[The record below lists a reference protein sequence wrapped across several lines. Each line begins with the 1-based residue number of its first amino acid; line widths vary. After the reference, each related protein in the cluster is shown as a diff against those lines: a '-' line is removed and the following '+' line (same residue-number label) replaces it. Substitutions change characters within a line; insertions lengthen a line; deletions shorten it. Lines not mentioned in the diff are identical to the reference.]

1 MVFKNLLRRK
11 IRTSLTVLGIGI
23 GVAAVVALG
32 AMAEGLAS
40 GYSGLMTGSGA
51 DLLLVQADAVDISLS
66 AVDEQVGERVMTLPA
81 VDQVAGVIF
90 SFVTTENL
98 PYFLIFAYD
107 PNEFAVRHYKIIR
120 GHKLSGTKQIIIGKM
135 AASNLKRDV
144 GDTVRIYGAPYR
156 IVGVFETGLSF
167 EEGGG
172 VITLEDGQAVFKK
185 PRQVSL
191 YQVKLRD
198 VRLIEEVIGRIER
211 LFPDISVS
219 RAADFG
225 EKETMTE
232 MVSGFAWGIALIAV
246 VVGGLG
252 MMNTM
257 VMAVFERTREI
268 GVLRAIGWRRGQVLT
283 MILGESLLLSL
294 VGGLAGLG
302 LGVAAAKALGSSPAV
317 GSLLQGRFTPQLIF
331 QAMLT
336 ALILGTIGGLYPAWR
351 ASRLSPLE
359 ALRYEGGEGGQRWD
373 FALIYRLG
381 GMAFRSLW
389 RRRTRTLLT
398 IGGIGIGVAVLVA
411 LGAITQGFITQ
422 FTDLSTRG
430 GNDLMVLQAE
440 VSDMSLS
447 AVDERVGR
455 AIAAMP
461 DVEHVSGMVLGV
473 VSGKGT
479 LYFIVWGLDP
489 NQHAIR
495 HFNLV
500 EGKRIHRRGEIMLGK
515 TAAENLKK
523 KVGDVMKLYKNAYRV
538 VGIYETG
545 VAYEESG
552 GVVALRDAQA
562 LFQKPRQVA
571 FYQIKLRDPGQA
583 EKVRRQIE
591 TRFPDVSV
599 SRSAEMAEKTNDIRT
614 TKAIANA
621 ISMLAILVG
630 GVGITNTMVMAVME
644 RTREIGTLRA
654 LGWHKAKVL
663 GMVLTESLLLSA
675 LSGLAGIVIGIGL
688 TEALRYEPTMGSFLE
703 GHYPPQLFIQA
714 MLTALFL
721 GAMGGLYPAWRASR
735 LSPVEALR
743 YE

>member
-1 MVFKNLLRRK
+1 MIFKNLLRRK
-11 IRTSLTVLGIGI
+11 IRSFLTVLGIGI

-32 AMAEGLAS
+32 AMAEGLAT
-40 GYSGLMTGSGA
+40 GYSGLMTSSGA
-51 DLLLVQADAVDISLS
+51 DLLLIQANAADFSLS
-66 AVDEQVGERVMTLPA
+66 AVDEQVGERVKSLPA

-90 SFVTTENL
+90 SFIKTEGL

-107 PNEFAVRHYKIIR
+107 ADEFAIHHYKIIR
-120 GHKLSGTKQIIIGKM
+120 GHGLSGTKQIIIGKM
-135 AASNLKRDV
+135 AASNLKKDV
-144 GDTVRIYGAPYR
+144 GDTIRVYGAPYR
-156 IVGVFETGLSF
+156 IVGIYETGLGF

-172 VITLEDGQAVFKK
+172 VITLEDAQAIFKK

-198 VRLIEEVIGRIER
+198 VKQTEEVMGRIER

-225 EKETMTE
+225 EKEMMTE

-257 VMAVFERTREI
+257 VMAIFERTREI
-268 GVLRAIGWRRGQVLT
+268 GVLRAIGWRRGQVLAL
-283 MILGESLLLSL
+283 ILGESLLLSL
-294 VGGLAGLG
+294 VGGLAGVA
-302 LGVAAAKALGSSPAV
+302 LGVAATRALGSSPAV
-317 GSLLQGRFTPQLIF
+317 SSLLQGRFTPQLIL

-359 ALRYEGGEGGQRWD
+359 ALRYEGGESSPKWD
-373 FALIYRLG
+373 FALIHRLG

-411 LGAITQGFITQ
+411 LGAITQGFIAQ
-422 FTDLSTRG
+422 FTDMSTRG
-430 GNDLMVLQAE
+430 GNDLMVMQKE

-447 AVDERVGR
+447 AIDERVGR

-461 DVEHVSGMVLGV
+461 EVEHVSGMVLGV
-473 VSGKGT
+473 VSAKGT
-479 LYFIVWGLDP
+479 PYFMVWGLDP

-500 EGKRIHRRGEIMLGK
+500 AGKRIHRRGEIMLGK

-545 VAYEESG
+545 VGYEEGG
-552 GVVALRDAQA
+552 GVIALRDAQA

-571 FYQIKLRDPGQA
+571 FYQIKLRDAAQT

-591 TRFPDVSV
+591 ARFPDASV
-599 SRSAEMAEKTNDIRT
+599 SRSAEMVEKTNDIRV
-614 TKAIANA
+614 TKSIANA
-621 ISMLAILVG
+621 ISVLAILVG
-630 GVGITNTMVMAVME
+630 GVGIANTMVMTVME

-654 LGWHKAKVL
+654 LGWRKAKVL
-663 GMVLTESLLLSA
+663 GMVLRESLLLSA
-675 LSGLAGIVIGIGL
+675 LSGVAGIAVGIGL
-688 TEALRYEPTMGSFLE
+688 TEALRYEPTMGGFLK
-703 GHYPPQLFIQA
+703 GDYPPQLFIQA
-714 MLTALFL
+714 MLIALFL
-721 GAMGGLYPAWRASR
+721 GAVGGLYPAWRASR